1 MRKLQ
6 TTEFYRRSYIYKKYP
21 NRIVTLVTKDTNMR
35 LKADALGIPAED
47 YLQSS
52 NKLESGFT
60 GVTNITVSADVIE
73 VIYRQKK
80 YHISIF
86 WRDYR

>member
-1 MRKLQ
+1 
-6 TTEFYRRSYIYKKYP
+6 
-21 NRIVTLVTKDTNMR
+21 MR

-60 GVTNITVSADVIE
+60 GVTNVTVSVDMMKA
-73 VIYRQKK
+73 IYRQKK
-80 YHISIF
+80 LS
-86 WRDYR
+86 YRYFGGYR